1 MSSVQADI
9 DIEVKGIE
17 LTICVTADVDSD
29 KCIENK
35 EYFWT
40 NPETKKQEDLSE
52 RLTKH
57 IEKHHEQEIDEALY
71 LAEVSDFDF
80 EYDQHKERFHD

>member
-9 DIEVKGIE
+9 EIEVKGVE
-17 LTICVTADVDSD
+17 LTICITADVDSD

-35 EYFWT
+35 EYWWT

-52 RLTKH
+52 RLTNY
-57 IEKHHEQEIDEALY
+57 IEKHHERDIDEALY
-71 LAEVSDFDF
+71 EAEVSD
-80 EYDQHKERFHD
+80 YDYAYDEWKERDL

>member
-9 DIEVKGIE
+9 DIEVKGVE
-17 LTICVTADVDSD
+17 LTICITADVDSD

-35 EYFWT
+35 EYLWT
-40 NPETKKQEDLSE
+40 NPKTKKQEDLSE
-52 RLTKH
+52 RLTNY
-57 IEKHHEQEIDEALY
+57 IEKHHERDIDEALY

-80 EYDQHKERFHD
+80 EYDQWKERNL

>member
-9 DIEVKGIE
+9 EIEVKGIE

-40 NPETKKQEDLSE
+40 NPETKKQEDLSP
-52 RLTKH
+52 RLTNY

-80 EYDQHKERFHD
+80 QYDQWKERHL

>member
-40 NPETKKQEDLSE
+40 NPETKKQEDLSP
-52 RLTKH
+52 RLTKY
-57 IEKHHEQEIDEALY
+57 IEKHHERDIDEALY

-80 EYDQHKERFHD
+80 QYDQWKERNL

>member
-80 EYDQHKERFHD
+80 EYDQYKERFHD

>member
-9 DIEVKGIE
+9 DIEVKGVE

-52 RLTKH
+52 RLTNY

-80 EYDQHKERFHD
+80 EYDQWKERNL

>member
-17 LTICVTADVDSD
+17 LTICITADIDRD
-29 KCIENK
+29 ECIENK

-40 NPETKKQEDLSE
+40 NPETKKQEDLKHCP
-52 RLTKH
+52 RLTNY
-57 IEKHHEQEIDEALY
+57 IEKHHEQEIDEALRI
-71 LAEVSDFDF
+71 AEVSDFDF
-80 EYDQHKERFHD
+80 QYDQWKESY

>member
-1 MSSVQADI
+1 MMSSVQADI

-17 LTICVTADVDSD
+17 LTICITADVDSD

-40 NPETKKQEDLSE
+40 NPETKKQEDLSP
-52 RLTKH
+52 RLTNY

-80 EYDQHKERFHD
+80 QYDQWKERNL

>member
-17 LTICVTADVDSD
+17 LTICITADVDSD

-35 EYFWT
+35 EYWWT
-40 NPETKKQEDLSE
+40 NPETKKERELSE
-52 RLTKH
+52 RLSKH
-57 IEKHHEQEIDEALY
+57 IEKHHERDIDEALY

-80 EYDQHKERFHD
+80 EYDQWKERNL

>member
-17 LTICVTADVDSD
+17 LTICITADVDSD

-35 EYFWT
+35 EYWWT
-40 NPETKKQEDLSE
+40 NPETKKERELSE
-52 RLTKH
+52 RLANH
-57 IEKHHEQEIDEALY
+57 IEKHHERDIDEALY

-80 EYDQHKERFHD
+80 EYDQFKEREL

>member
-9 DIEVKGIE
+9 DIEVKGVE
-17 LTICVTADVDSD
+17 LTICITADVDSD

-35 EYFWT
+35 EYWWT
-40 NPETKKQEDLSE
+40 NPETKKERELSE
-52 RLTKH
+52 RLASH
-57 IEKHHEQEIDEALY
+57 IEKHHERDIDEALY

-80 EYDQHKERFHD
+80 EYDQWKERNL

>member
-17 LTICVTADVDSD
+17 LTICITADVDSD

-52 RLTKH
+52 RLTNY

-71 LAEVSDFDF
+71 LAEVSD
-80 EYDQHKERFHD
+80 YDYAYDAWKERDL

>member
-17 LTICVTADVDSD
+17 LTICITADVDSD

-35 EYFWT
+35 EYWWT
-40 NPETKKQEDLSE
+40 NPETKKERELSE
-52 RLTKH
+52 RLANH
-57 IEKHHEQEIDEALY
+57 IEKHHERDIDEALY

-80 EYDQHKERFHD
+80 EYDQFKERDL

>member
-17 LTICVTADVDSD
+17 LTICITADVDSD

-40 NPETKKQEDLSE
+40 NPETKKQEDLSP
-52 RLTKH
+52 RLTNY

-80 EYDQHKERFHD
+80 EYDQWKGRNL

>member
-1 MSSVQADI
+1 MGSVQADI

-17 LTICVTADVDSD
+17 LTICITADVDSD

-52 RLTKH
+52 RLTNY

-80 EYDQHKERFHD
+80 QYDQWKERNL

>member
-17 LTICVTADVDSD
+17 LTICITADVDSD

-40 NPETKKQEDLSE
+40 NPETKKQEDLSP
-52 RLTKH
+52 RLTNY

-80 EYDQHKERFHD
+80 QYDQWKERNL

>member
-17 LTICVTADVDSD
+17 LTICITADVDSD

-52 RLTKH
+52 RLTNY

-80 EYDQHKERFHD
+80 KYDQWKERDL

>member
-9 DIEVKGIE
+9 EIEVKGVE

-35 EYFWT
+35 EYWWT
-40 NPETKKQEDLSE
+40 NPETKKERELSQ
-52 RLTKH
+52 RLANH
-57 IEKHHEQEIDEALY
+57 IDKHHERDIDGALY
-71 LAEVSDFDF
+71 LAEVSD
-80 EYDQHKERFHD
+80 YDYAYDAWKERDL

>member
-40 NPETKKQEDLSE
+40 NPETKKQEDLSP
-52 RLTKH
+52 RLTNY

-80 EYDQHKERFHD
+80 QYDQWKERNL

>member
-17 LTICVTADVDSD
+17 LTICITADVDSD

-52 RLTKH
+52 RLTNY

-80 EYDQHKERFHD
+80 EYDQWKERNL

>member
-9 DIEVKGIE
+9 DIEVKGVE
-17 LTICVTADVDSD
+17 LTICITADVDSD

-35 EYFWT
+35 EYWWT

-52 RLTKH
+52 RLTNY
-57 IEKHHEQEIDEALY
+57 IEKHHERDIDEALY
-71 LAEVSDFDF
+71 EAEVSD
-80 EYDQHKERFHD
+80 YDYAYDEWKERDL

>member
-9 DIEVKGIE
+9 EIEVKGVE
-17 LTICVTADVDSD
+17 LTICITADVDSD

-35 EYFWT
+35 EYWWT

-52 RLTKH
+52 RLTNY
-57 IEKHHEQEIDEALY
+57 IEKHHERDIDEALY
-71 LAEVSDFDF
+71 EAEVSDFDYA
-80 EYDQHKERFHD
+80 YDEWKERDL

>member
-17 LTICVTADVDSD
+17 LTICITADVDSD

-40 NPETKKQEDLSE
+40 NPETKKQEDLSP
-52 RLTKH
+52 RLTNY

-80 EYDQHKERFHD
+80 QYDQWKERYL

>member
-9 DIEVKGIE
+9 EIEVKGIE
-17 LTICVTADVDSD
+17 LTICITADVDSD

-35 EYFWT
+35 EYWWT

-52 RLTKH
+52 RLTNY
-57 IEKHHEQEIDEALY
+57 IEKHHERDIDEALY
-71 LAEVSDFDF
+71 EAEVSD
-80 EYDQHKERFHD
+80 YDYAYDEWKERDL

>member
-17 LTICVTADVDSD
+17 LTICITADVDSD

-40 NPETKKQEDLSE
+40 NPETKKQEDLSP
-52 RLTKH
+52 RLTNY

-80 EYDQHKERFHD
+80 QYDQWKERHL

>member
-9 DIEVKGIE
+9 EIEVKGVE
-17 LTICVTADVDSD
+17 LTICITADVDSD

-35 EYFWT
+35 EYWWT

-52 RLTKH
+52 RLTNY
-57 IEKHHEQEIDEALY
+57 IE
-71 LAEVSDFDF
+71 
-80 EYDQHKERFHD
+80 

>member
-17 LTICVTADVDSD
+17 LTICITADVDSD

-40 NPETKKQEDLSE
+40 NPETKKQEDLSP
-52 RLTKH
+52 RLTNY

-80 EYDQHKERFHD
+80 EYDQWKERNL

>member
-9 DIEVKGIE
+9 EIEVKGVE
-17 LTICVTADVDSD
+17 LTICITADVDSD

-35 EYFWT
+35 EYWWT
-40 NPETKKQEDLSE
+40 NPETKKERELSE
-52 RLTKH
+52 RLSKH
-57 IEKHHEQEIDEALY
+57 IEKHHERDIDEALY

-80 EYDQHKERFHD
+80 EYDQWKERNL

>member
-17 LTICVTADVDSD
+17 LTICITADVDSD

-52 RLTKH
+52 RLTNY

-80 EYDQHKERFHD
+80 EYDQWKERDL

>member
-52 RLTKH
+52 RLTNY
-57 IEKHHEQEIDEALY
+57 IEKHHERDIDEALY
-71 LAEVSDFDF
+71 LAEVSD
-80 EYDQHKERFHD
+80 YDYAYDAWKERDL

>member
-9 DIEVKGIE
+9 DIEVKGVE
-17 LTICVTADVDSD
+17 LTICITADVDSD

-52 RLTKH
+52 RLTNY

-80 EYDQHKERFHD
+80 QYDQWKERHL

>member
-17 LTICVTADVDSD
+17 LTICITADVDSD

-35 EYFWT
+35 EYLWT

-52 RLTKH
+52 RLTNY

-71 LAEVSDFDF
+71 LAEVSY
-80 EYDQHKERFHD
+80 YDYAYDAWKERDL